1 MEIAEN
7 LALGVAIVL
16 AVSQLISLI
25 SAVRTEGGIF
35 PASILWWML
44 FSTAIG
50 GVLVFHLSPLHL
62 IWIAVLC
69 LGLAILG
76 IITPLGQ
83 GIAMGFLGLLAMT
96 IGKGV
101 DDENTSEF
109 EAKSPNRK
117 TTPSQSKGP
126 STGKK
131 GFAK

>member
-7 LALGVAIVL
+7 LALGVAIILV
-16 AVSQLISLI
+16 VSQLISLI
-25 SAVRTEGGIF
+25 SLVRTGGGIF

-44 FSTAIG
+44 FSIAIG

-69 LGLAILG
+69 MVLAILA

-83 GIAMGFLGLLAMT
+83 GISMGFLGLLAMT
-96 IGKGV
+96 IGKRV
-101 DDENTSEF
+101 DDENTNEF
-109 EAKSPNRK
+109 EAKSPIRK
-117 TTPSQSKGP
+117 TTLSQSKRP
-126 STGKK
+126 STEKK